1 MESEPIIVGL
11 SNRVDNLEKDNKNF
25 LNYAVKIAVI
35 EQNIKTLQGDISSIS
50 EEVHSLRKTMI
61 GFAMSIS
68 LSAIV
73 FAFTVFE
80 LLGKSVVKQ

>member
-1 MESEPIIVGL
+1 MDSEPVIVGL
-11 SNRVDNLEKDNKNF
+11 SNRIENLEKENKNF
-25 LNYAVKIAVI
+25 LNYAIKIAVI
-35 EQNIKTLQGDISSIS
+35 EQNVITLQTDISSIS
-50 EEVHSLRKTMI
+50 DEVSSLRKTMI

-80 LLGKSVVKQ
+80 LLGKSIGKQ